1 MKAMLSHW
9 RRMHFK
15 VRHNTLQPVLL
26 SRRRQKKPTCLEAG
40 VKLCGTDGQLVWR
53 FYLFVQKV
61 LKSFTRRPQ
70 ERKHLEDGRI
80 VLRLDCREYDT
91 KAGRIAIDEF
101 GVEAPT
107 TSLFAHIALHYFSP
121 YRPTY
126 RIFEWDNVV
135 DEIGHF
141 HVQGLDLY
149 RSDFQLCEEQL
160 PALME
165 RRQWTGTCYRVHESP
180 RPLHALNPRELE
192 LETIPDVEPLSRVF
206 PRNPSGRYFVHL

>member
-1 MKAMLSHW
+1 MDNVVILDWFTPFSVQLPRLVNLLANKFHFVMSHW

-15 VRHNTLQPVLL
+15 VRHSTLQPVLL

-53 FYLFVQKV
+53 FYLFVQNV

-126 RIFEWDNVV
+126 RI
-135 DEIGHF
+135 
-141 HVQGLDLY
+141 
-149 RSDFQLCEEQL
+149 
-160 PALME
+160 
-165 RRQWTGTCYRVHESP
+165 
-180 RPLHALNPRELE
+180 
-192 LETIPDVEPLSRVF
+192 LS
-206 PRNPSGRYFVHL
+206 GAM